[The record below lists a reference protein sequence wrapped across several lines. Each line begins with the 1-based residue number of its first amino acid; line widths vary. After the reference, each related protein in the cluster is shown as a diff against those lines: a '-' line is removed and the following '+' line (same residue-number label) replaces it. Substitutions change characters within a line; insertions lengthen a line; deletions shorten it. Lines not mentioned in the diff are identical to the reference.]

1 VCSTFVCLLLV
12 QEFNLANLILSCFQQ
27 NKNLFCSVRS
37 MYEYMINEGVPF
49 NNKFIWK
56 PKIPLKI
63 KIFLWYLQRGVILTK
78 DNLTKR
84 NWVGSQKCCF
94 CDCNETIKHLF
105 FNCQHAK
112 HICRVVQ
119 IATRLTTPRSVRLML
134 RNWLTGIAK
143 KD

>member
-27 NKNLFCSVRS
+27 NKNLFCSIRS

-84 NWVGSQKCCF
+84 TGLGVKSVVSVIVMKQSNISFLIVNMLNIF
-94 CDCNETIKHLF
+94 AELF
-105 FNCQHAK
+105 
-112 HICRVVQ
+112 R
-119 IATRLTTPRSVRLML
+119 
-134 RNWLTGIAK
+134 
-143 KD
+143 